1 MSRPRETPA
10 RAIQLTLIAFRD
22 GSSATGP
29 IVLANV
35 TFGEFTVEGQAF
47 SAYHTRATAP
57 YRSHA
62 CP

>member
-47 SAYHTRATAP
+47 SVYHSSAATACH
-57 YRSHA
+57 SHA
-62 CP
+62 CS